1 MGVTVGVGSTDRV
14 RLYACFGCIP
24 CLDRDQ
30 SNPPPN
36 QNPRRIR
43 CQLPDLPGPH
53 LCMHVLRSYLF
64 VLRAYIKW
72 DNVTTYIVRAYT
84 VLTSVNSSL
93 RQYGPLSDPNIVMAN
108 GNVHVRIRLILELCA
123 EL

>member
-1 MGVTVGVGSTDRV
+1 MLQG
-14 RLYACFGCIP
+14 LNII
-24 CLDRDQ
+24 Q
-30 SNPPPN
+30 
-36 QNPRRIR
+36 
-43 CQLPDLPGPH
+43 
-53 LCMHVLRSYLF
+53 VLRFYLF

-72 DNVTTYIVRAYT
+72 DNATTYIVRAYT

-93 RQYGPLSDPNIVMAN
+93 RQYGPLSDPHIAMAN